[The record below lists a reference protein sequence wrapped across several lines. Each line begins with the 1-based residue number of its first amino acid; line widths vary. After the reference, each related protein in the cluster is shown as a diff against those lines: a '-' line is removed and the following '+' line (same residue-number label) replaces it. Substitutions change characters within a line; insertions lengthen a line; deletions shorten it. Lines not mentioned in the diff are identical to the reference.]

1 VLIAHLADLHL
12 GYRAYQRT
20 GPDGVNERERDISDA
35 VGRALGQVA
44 AAEVDLVVV
53 AGDVFHSARPSN
65 AAIMDGF
72 RHFMGLRKR
81 LPGAPIVLIAGSQDA
96 PRASESGSILR
107 LLGEIPGVHV
117 VDDGM
122 RAVRLEALDAS
133 VLCLPHPAG
142 AGLEPGRGLEP
153 DADAGTNVLLIH
165 GVVVDGA
172 PDVTRLRF
180 TADGIAPVPR
190 SALGEAAWDYIALGH
205 HHVATRLAPNLWYAG
220 STERVGADVWAE
232 ADGAKGWVLYDTNR
246 GAGELQEIAT
256 REVVDLEPIAGR
268 GPDGCWLDAAA
279 LDARIREGAE
289 SVPGG
294 LAGRIVRQVLTD
306 VPRDL
311 LRRLDH
317 EGIRS
322 LKADAFHYHLDARP
336 PAVRAGHGPPRP
348 RPLEEELSRFLAGWE
363 PTPDGIDR
371 DRLVAL
377 GQRYLSAAAEP

>member
-72 RHFMGLRKR
+72 RHFMGLRNR
-81 LPGAPIVLIAGSQDA
+81 LPGAPIVLVAGSQDA
-96 PRASESGSILR
+96 PHASESGSILR
-107 LLGEIPGVHV
+107 LLREIPGVHV

-122 RAVRLEALDAS
+122 RTVRLEALDAS

-142 AGLEPGRGLEP
+142 AGLEPGRSLEP

-165 GVVVDGA
+165 GVVVDGGSGM
-172 PDVTRLRF
+172 TRLGL
-180 TADGIAPVPR
+180 TENGGAPIPR
-190 SALGEAAWDYIALGH
+190 AGLDEEAWDYIALGH
-205 HHVATRLAPNLWYAG
+205 HHVATRLASNMWYAG
-220 STERVGADVWAE
+220 STERVGTDVWAE
-232 ADGAKGWVLYDTNR
+232 ADAAKGWVLYDTSR
-246 GAGELQEIAT
+246 GAGAFQELPA
-256 REVVDLEPIAGR
+256 REVLDLEPIPGR
-268 GPDGCWLDAAA
+268 GPDGRWLDAAV
-279 LDARIREGAE
+279 LDARIREAAE
-289 SVPGG
+289 SVSGG

-306 VPRDL
+306 VPRNL
-311 LRRLDH
+311 LRQLDH
-317 EGIRS
+317 ERIRI
-322 LKADAFHYHLDARP
+322 LKAAAFHYHLDARP
-336 PAVRAGHGPPRP
+336 PVARPGDGPPRP

-363 PTPDGIDR
+363 PTLDGIDR

-377 GQRYLSAAAEP
+377 GQAYLSAAAEP